1 MLRAKKHF
9 GQHFLKDPLVSRRIA
24 EQLQLRSKVLEVG
37 PGMGIL
43 TSELLEIV
51 EDLKVVELDDDAIIY
66 LAKNEILTEKE
77 IIKGDILKLDLS
89 EVFGA
94 EFSVIGNFPYYIS
107 SQIIFK
113 MVENHALV
121 PEMVG
126 MFQKELAERICSGP
140 GSKAFG
146 VISVLTQSR
155 YDTEYLFTLDENEF
169 SPPPKVKSAVIR
181 LSRKENA
188 LPEDRYK
195 KLSQVVKMAFNQRRK
210 TLRNSLKAFGDRLS
224 IPEELSSKR
233 PEACSL
239 EEFLKMSDSLTQS

>member
-9 GQHFLKDPLVSRRIA
+9 GQHFLKDPQVSKRIA

-43 TSELLEIV
+43 TAELLKIV
-51 EDLKVVELDDDAIIY
+51 DELKVIELDDDAIIY

-77 IIKGDILKLDLS
+77 IIKGDILKLDPK
-89 EVFGA
+89 EVFDQ

-113 MVENHALV
+113 VVENHTLI

-126 MFQKELAERICSGP
+126 MFQKELAERICSEP

-155 YDTEYLFTLDENEF
+155 YDTEYLFTLDEHEF
-169 SPPPKVKSAVIR
+169 TPPPKVKSAVIR

-188 LPEDRYK
+188 LEEKRYK

-210 TLRNSLKAFGDRLS
+210 TLRNSLKGFGDRLV
-224 IPEELSSKR
+224 IPDELIAKR

-239 EEFLKMSDSLTQS
+239 DEFLQMSDSLSQP